1 MKGSTMNNEIS
12 LEQLWKVFKAAW
24 WKILVVTIIAAV
36 IGAGI
41 TIMRPNKYASST
53 SFYINNTNTTS
64 EYTTSSLLSA
74 VEYLA
79 NDYVEIIHGDEM
91 VSNILQAVQQNNYKK
106 IDEKDLTAGD
116 IRSMIS
122 SKTTANTSI
131 FTITVTSTNKDLAE
145 DVCKFIQANA
155 PATIKKIARP
165 ATEVNIYYKDGEHY
179 FPYENQLECVSV
191 VRAAS
196 APTKVSP
203 GLFTSALIAAF
214 IGAVLAY
221 VYFFLR
227 KFFDTTIRSSND
239 IKEIINIPVLADIPD
254 WNLNESIPKDR
265 DY

>member
-12 LEQLWKVFKAAW
+12 LEHLWKVFKAAW
-24 WKILVVTIIAAV
+24 WKILVFAIIGAV

-41 TIMRPNKYASST
+41 TIAQPNKYASST
-53 SFYINNTNTTS
+53 SFYINNTSATS

-79 NDYVEIIHGDEM
+79 NDYVEIILSDTMMSGVLQM
-91 VSNILQAVQQNNYKK
+91 VNETDYKK
-106 IDEKDLTAGD
+106 VNEADLTAGS

-131 FTITVTSTNKDLAE
+131 FTITVTSTSKELTSDI
-145 DVCKFIQANA
+145 CKYIQQNA

-165 ATEVNIYYKDGEHY
+165 ATEINIYYKDGDRY
-179 FPYENQLECVSV
+179 LPYDNQLECVSV

-196 APTKVSP
+196 EPTKVSP
-203 GLFTSALIAAF
+203 GVFTSAVIGAFIAA
-214 IGAVLAY
+214 VLTYA
-221 VYFFLR
+221 YFFLR
-227 KFFDTTIRSSND
+227 KFFDTTIRSAND
-239 IKEIINIPVLADIPD
+239 IKEIINKPVLSEIPD
-254 WNLNESIPKDR
+254 WNMNESNPQER